1 MKLRLIVSAL
11 ALLVLALGFNVL
23 LSFTSLQKLY
33 VVSTVS
39 QYRVIAKD
47 LQQKLERSLRFGKD
61 IKKFVGIKQ
70 LLEETEG
77 SILKRISPENSTDRT
92 GRYPSIKSYL
102 SVSVAL
108 PDGSI
113 LYSTDEKQ
121 ARTKLPSQARVNF
134 ETSRDAQ
141 NPPLESYYVRL
152 EDTYLLAQPV
162 RDEQKKWVATV
173 ILEFG
178 ERQVKAH
185 LKALLKT
192 HLRKVLIIL
201 AGGMI
206 LLIIALHLF
215 MPHRSDRQGYPKT
228 KISLIMLLVIGS
240 AQIVFCG
247 LNTWA
252 FKDHYLHINKEKT
265 QIITRLLKEDIEYIL
280 SKGVR
285 IEQVAKLEVLIG
297 ETIAAFPALNDVTI
311 FDKAGHPLS
320 RATKTGVI
328 DLRTATDE
336 RPKLL
341 QESISQSDPA
351 YNVRFNFIKNGQVE
365 GYISTNINQALLF
378 NKVSEMVMDA
388 LTVIVISILFL
399 VEMLILIFL
408 VVERSTTAAHTTKTH
423 FGVMRP
429 AAFLFLFGVDL
440 SISFL
445 PLHMDKLHGSFFGL
459 SRDVVMGLPISTE
472 FFFVGLSILICG
484 IWLDRRGWHEPF
496 LSGIVLAG
504 LGALYSC
511 VAPDM
516 LHFIISRAMVG
527 LGYGLTLM
535 ACQGFVIAASDGQ
548 SKTQGLAHLF
558 AGLYAGS
565 ICGGATGAL
574 LAERIGYR
582 PVFFI
587 GAVIILSVIAYI
599 VFFMGQAIKTPQRV
613 VAEKHHQ
620 PVRIGKVFR
629 FLSNR
634 VVLGLIFFCN
644 IPAAIAVVGFLNYF
658 SPIYLHRL
666 GASQSTIGRVFMIY
680 GLFLIYF
687 GPFISK
693 YVDTT
698 QNKKAFIFLGCALG
712 SLTFL
717 IFNVMQGSAAV
728 TMAVLLLGLSSSL
741 IFAPQSA
748 YILKLKVSEELG
760 AGKAIG
766 IFSSTNRIGQVL
778 GPIIFSGVIV
788 AANIHQGMFYFGL
801 AYLLSAVLFFF
812 FSQRDGKMVAMES
825 KAA

>member
-11 ALLVLALGFNVL
+11 VLLVLALGFNVL
-23 LSFTSLQKLY
+23 LSFTSLHKLY
-33 VVSTVS
+33 VESTVS
-39 QYRVIAKD
+39 PYRVIAKD
-47 LQQKLERSLRFGKD
+47 LQQKLERSLGFGKD
-61 IKKFVGIKQ
+61 IKKFVGIKK

-77 SILKRISPENSTDRT
+77 NILEKVSAENSTDRT
-92 GRYPSIKSYL
+92 GRYSLIGSYL

-113 LYSTDEKQ
+113 LYGTDVKQ

-134 ETSRDAQ
+134 ETSGDAKKA
-141 NPPLESYYVRL
+141 PHESFYVRL
-152 EDTYLLAQPV
+152 NDTYLFAQPV
-162 RDEQKKWVATV
+162 RDGQKKWVATV

-178 ERQVKAH
+178 ERLVKAH
-185 LKALLKT
+185 LKALLDT
-192 HLRKVLIIL
+192 HLRTVLIIL
-201 AGGMI
+201 AGGML
-206 LLIIALHLF
+206 LLIISLHLI
-215 MPHRSDRQGYPKT
+215 MPHQADRQGYPKT

-265 QIITRLLKEDIEYIL
+265 QIITGLLKEDIENIL

-285 IEQVAKLEVLIG
+285 IEQIAKLEVLIG
-297 ETIAAFPALNDVTI
+297 ETIAAFPALNDITI
-311 FDKAGHPLS
+311 FDKAGHPLC
-320 RATKTGVI
+320 RATKNGVI
-328 DLRTATDE
+328 DHRTATDE
-336 RPKLL
+336 QPQLL
-341 QESISQSDPA
+341 PGSLSQSDPE
-351 YNVRFNFIKNGQVE
+351 YNVRFNFIKSGQAE
-365 GYISTNINQALLF
+365 GYISTNVNKALLF
-378 NKVSEMVMDA
+378 DKVSEMAMDA
-388 LTVIVISILFL
+388 LTVIVISVLFL

-408 VVERSTTAAHTTKTH
+408 FVERPTTAAHSAKIH

-445 PLHMDKLHGSFFGL
+445 PLHMEKLHGSFFGL

-484 IWLDRRGWHEPF
+484 IWLDRRGWYEPF
-496 LSGIVLAG
+496 FSGIVIASMG
-504 LGALYSC
+504 VFYSC
-511 VAPDM
+511 VAPNT

-535 ACQGFVIAASDGQ
+535 ASQGFVIAASDGQ

-558 AGLYAGS
+558 AGIYAGS

-587 GAVIILSVIAYI
+587 GAVIILSIIAYT
-599 VFFMGQAIKTPQRV
+599 VFFMGPAIKKPQRV
-613 VAEKHHQ
+613 VAEKHSP
-620 PVRIGKVFR
+620 PVRIGKVSR

-634 VVLGLIFFCN
+634 VVLCLIFFCN
-644 IPAAIAVVGFLNYF
+644 IPAAIAVVGFLHYF

-693 YVDTT
+693 YVDTA
-698 QNKKAFIFLGCALG
+698 QNKRTFIFLGCALG
-712 SLTFL
+712 SLAFL
-717 IFNVMQGSAAV
+717 IFNVMQGAVAV

-788 AANIHQGMFYFGL
+788 ATNIRQGMFYFGL
-801 AYLLSAVLFFF
+801 AYLLTAVLFVFL
-812 FSQRDGKMVAMES
+812 SQRDGKMFAMES
-825 KAA
+825 KAV

>member
-11 ALLVLALGFNVL
+11 VLLVLALGFNVL
-23 LSFTSLQKLY
+23 LSFTSLHKLY
-33 VVSTVS
+33 VESTVS
-39 QYRVIAKD
+39 PYRVIAQD
-47 LQQKLERSLRFGKD
+47 LQQKLERSLGFGKD
-61 IKKFVGIKQ
+61 IKKFVGIKK

-77 SILKRISPENSTDRT
+77 NILEKVSAENSTDRT
-92 GRYPSIKSYL
+92 GRYSLIGSYL

-113 LYSTDEKQ
+113 LYGTDVKQ

-134 ETSRDAQ
+134 ETSGDTKK
-141 NPPLESYYVRL
+141 PPRESFYVRL
-152 EDTYLLAQPV
+152 NDTYLFAQPV
-162 RDEQKKWVATV
+162 RDGQKKWVATV
-173 ILEFG
+173 ILEVG
-178 ERQVKAH
+178 ERLVKAH
-185 LKALLKT
+185 LKALLDT
-192 HLRKVLIIL
+192 HLRTVQIIL
-201 AGGMI
+201 AGGML
-206 LLIIALHLF
+206 LLIISLHLI
-215 MPHRSDRQGYPKT
+215 MPHQADRQGYPKT

-265 QIITRLLKEDIEYIL
+265 QIITGLLKEDIEDIL

-285 IEQVAKLEVLIG
+285 IEQIAKLEVLIG
-297 ETIAAFPALNDVTI
+297 ETIAAFPALNDITI
-311 FDKAGHPLS
+311 FDKAGHPLC
-320 RATKTGVI
+320 RATKNGVI
-328 DLRTATDE
+328 DHRTATDE
-336 RPKLL
+336 RPILL
-341 QESISQSDPA
+341 HESISQSDPE
-351 YNVRFNFIKNGQVE
+351 YNVRLNFIKSGQVE
-365 GYISTNINQALLF
+365 GYISTNINKALLF
-378 NKVSEMVMDA
+378 DKVSEMAMDA
-388 LTVIVISILFL
+388 LTVIVISVLFL

-408 VVERSTTAAHTTKTH
+408 FVERPTTAAHSAKIH

-429 AAFLFLFGVDL
+429 AAFLFLFGVYL

-445 PLHMDKLHGSFFGL
+445 PLHMEKLHGSFFGL

-484 IWLDRRGWHEPF
+484 IWLDRRGWYEPF
-496 LSGIVLAG
+496 FSGIVIASMG
-504 LGALYSC
+504 VFYSC
-511 VAPDM
+511 VAPNT
-516 LHFIISRAMVG
+516 LHFIISRGMVG
-527 LGYGLTLM
+527 LGYCLTLM
-535 ACQGFVIAASDGQ
+535 ASQGFVIAASDGQ

-558 AGLYAGS
+558 AGIYAGS

-582 PVFFI
+582 PVFF
-587 GAVIILSVIAYI
+587 
-599 VFFMGQAIKTPQRV
+599 MGPAIKKPRRV
-613 VAEKHHQ
+613 VAEKHSP
-620 PVRIGKVFR
+620 PVRIGRVSR

-634 VVLGLIFFCN
+634 IVLCLIFFCN
-644 IPAAIAVVGFLNYF
+644 IPAAIAVVGFLHYF

-693 YVDTT
+693 YVDTA
-698 QNKKAFIFLGCALG
+698 QNKRTFIFLGCALG
-712 SLTFL
+712 SLAFL
-717 IFNVMQGSAAV
+717 IFNVMQGAVAV

-741 IFAPQSA
+741 IFSPQSA

-788 AANIHQGMFYFGL
+788 ATNIRQGMFYFGL
-801 AYLLSAVLFFF
+801 AYLLTAVLFVFL
-812 FSQRDGKMVAMES
+812 SQRDGKLFAMES
-825 KAA
+825 KAV